1 MSMPLS
7 KRSDTLRKLG
17 ELSTTGAPI
26 MLWPIRPLL
35 AGRLSAPNNRP
46 ITDCVVQDAYSFNKS
61 HVVTIVK
68 SQWYDGRFLTLL
80 L

>member
-26 MLWPIRPLL
+26 MLWPII
-35 AGRLSAPNNRP
+35 GRP
-46 ITDCVVQDAYSFNKS
+46 IIGAK
-61 HVVTIVK
+61 
-68 SQWYDGRFLTLL
+68 
-80 L
+80 